1 MYTIQQVAKM
11 FNITTNK
18 IRFYEEK
25 GLIKPIRNEDNEY
38 RYFKDEDLVKLQSI
52 LLYRVLGLS
61 IEDIKEILSE
71 DHKKNYLDHFH
82 KQWQIVNDEIHRL
95 FQIRTS
101 LEEIIDNI
109 YEDTDINKESR
120 ILKVISRT
128 NELNTIKNQWI
139 DKWDFNSWAKTYDK
153 AVKEDKGQLKL
164 YKNYNSILEEVYNIA
179 IKNTKEAPSI
189 LEIGV
194 GTGNLANKFIREG
207 YNIVG
212 IDQSREMLN
221 VAKEK
226 NPRLKV
232 RLGEFLKIPFDN
244 KVFDV
249 IVSTYAFHHLK
260 ENEKIVA
267 IGEMI
272 RVLKDHGKIVIGDLM
287 FKSEEDKDNILK
299 SLAEDQVKEIQDEY
313 YSNIDF
319 LEKEFGKHNKA
330 LKYTQVDYINYII
343 EVI

>member
-71 DHKKNYLDHFH
+71 DHKKNYLDHFY

-95 FQIRTS
+95 LQIRTS

-109 YEDTDINKESR
+109 YEDTDTNKELR
-120 ILKVISRT
+120 ILKVVSKT
-128 NELNTIKNQWI
+128 SELNTIKNQWV

-153 AVKEDKGQLKL
+153 AVEEDKGQLKM

-194 GTGNLANKFIREG
+194 GTGNLANKFFREG

-260 ENEKIVA
+260 DNEKVVA

-299 SLAEDQVKEIQDEY
+299 GLAEDQVKEIQDEY

-319 LEKEFGKHNKA
+319 LQREFGKCNKT